1 MKKTNNKTAS
11 NSKNNLTKSEINN
24 LIIYLQFFENVCIRS
39 YENGEELKELVSC
52 YTKSIS
58 EYNQKHALAE
68 NMIFCDKTDK
78 SQTKVNKDGQGFL
91 IYMKKF
97 F

>member
-1 MKKTNNKTAS
+1 MKKTNNKAAS
-11 NSKNNLTKSEINN
+11 NSKNNLTKYEINN
-24 LIIYLQFFENVCIRS
+24 FIINLQLFEKVCIRS
-39 YENGEELKELVSC
+39 YENGEELRELVSC

-78 SQTKVNKDGQGFL
+78 SQTKVSKDGQGFFNF
-91 IYMKKF
+91 I
-97 F
+97 